1 MSSSGT
7 SITDTR
13 TLPDANI
20 VVLATFA
27 AEPIEESLSFWME
40 QAQLPGQIRFAPYN
54 QVVQQLRA
62 PASFAVTNGGVNVLL
77 LRLEDWADGSHDR
90 DALAQ
95 QVGAFVQALTAI
107 GGSMSATYLI
117 GICPPSTDATEDAP
131 FNLALE
137 QQQDLLA
144 SQLAPISAVEL
155 LDLSAAIT
163 RYQVDEWYDPLA
175 DELGHMPYTFE
186 FFAAMGTTIAQKL
199 FAVFQL
205 PWSSEFQTGEQIMS
219 AVRTRQRTQ
228 QLPENT
234 FVAPRNEVEQ
244 ALATILAEVLSVDQ
258 VGVYDNFFEL
268 GGDSVLA
275 IEIISRVHTLF
286 QIETPLMTVF
296 FETPTVAG
304 IAEAIAEDL
313 GDAETTARGAQGVL

>member
-1 MSSSGT
+1 MSNSDAGSAE
-7 SITDTR
+7 TR
-13 TLPDANI
+13 ALPDANI

-54 QVVQQLRA
+54 QIVQQLRD
-62 PASFAVTNGGVNVLL
+62 PAGFAATNSGVNVLL
-77 LRLEDWADGSHDR
+77 LRLEDWAEGSHDR

-95 QVGAFVQALTAI
+95 QVGAFLQALRASVGATP
-107 GGSMSATYLI
+107 ATYLI
-117 GICPPSTDATEDAP
+117 GICPASTDATEDAS
-131 FNLALE
+131 FKLALE
-137 QQQDLLA
+137 QQQQLLA
-144 SQLAPISAVEL
+144 TQLEPIGAVYL
-155 LDLSAAIT
+155 LDLSATIT
-163 RYQVDEWYDPLA
+163 RYRVDDWYDPLA

-186 FFAAMGTTIAQKL
+186 FFAAMGTTIANKL
-199 FAVFQL
+199 FAVLQL
-205 PWSSEFQTGEQIMS
+205 PWSDEFETAEQLMN

-234 FVAPRNEVEQ
+234 FVAARNEVEQ
-244 ALATILAEVLSVDQ
+244 ALATILAEVLGVDQ
-258 VGVYDNFFEL
+258 VGIHDNFFEL

-304 IAEAIAEDL
+304 IAEAIAEDMIA
-313 GDAETTARGAQGVL
+313 DSR

>member
-1 MSSSGT
+1 MSNSGAD
-7 SITDTR
+7 SADTR
-13 TLPDANI
+13 ALPDTNI

-54 QVVQQLRA
+54 QVVQQLRD
-62 PASFAVTNGGVNVLL
+62 PAGFATTNSGVNVLL
-77 LRLEDWADGSHDR
+77 LRLEDWAAGSHDR
-90 DALAQ
+90 AALAQ
-95 QVGAFVQALTAI
+95 QADAFVQALTATVGSTSAIYII
-107 GGSMSATYLI
+107 GF
-117 GICPPSTDATEDAP
+117 CPASTDATDDAT
-131 FNLALE
+131 FSLALE
-137 QQQDLLA
+137 QQQHLLTT
-144 SQLAPISAVEL
+144 QLEPIGAVAL

-163 RYQVDEWYDPLA
+163 RYQVDDWYDPLA

-186 FFAAMGTTIAQKL
+186 FFAAMGTMIAHKL
-199 FAVFQL
+199 FAVRQL
-205 PWSSEFQTGEQIMS
+205 PWSSEFQTAEQIMN
-219 AVRTRQRTQ
+219 AVRARQRTQ

-234 FVAPRNEVEQ
+234 FVAARNEVEQ
-244 ALATILAEVLSVDQ
+244 ALATILAEVLGVDQ
-258 VGVYDNFFEL
+258 VGIHDNFFEL

-304 IAEAIAEDL
+304 IAEAIAADMIA
-313 GDAETTARGAQGVL
+313 DSR

>member
-7 SITDTR
+7 GSADTHA
-13 TLPDANI
+13 LPDTNI

-54 QVVQQLRA
+54 QVVQQLRD
-62 PASFAVTNGGVNVLL
+62 PASFAATNSGVNVLL
-77 LRLEDWADGSHDR
+77 LRLEDWAAGNHDC

-95 QVGAFVQALTAI
+95 QVGACVQALTAI
-107 GGSMSATYLI
+107 AGSSVATSII
-117 GICPPSTDATEDAP
+117 GLCPASTDASGDAS
-131 FNLALE
+131 FHLALE
-137 QQQDLLA
+137 QQQHLLTR
-144 SQLAPISAVEL
+144 QLEPIDAIFV

-163 RYQVDEWYDPLA
+163 RYQVDDWYDPLA

-186 FFAAMGTTIAQKL
+186 FFAAIGTLIAHKL
-199 FAVFQL
+199 FEVQQR
-205 PWSSEFQTGEQIMS
+205 PWTSEFQTAEQIMN

-228 QLPENT
+228 QLPENR
-234 FVAPRNEVEQ
+234 FVAARNEVEQ
-244 ALATILAEVLSVDQ
+244 ALATILAEVLGVDQ
-258 VGVYDNFFEL
+258 VGIHDNFFEL

-304 IAEAIAEDL
+304 IAEAIAEDMIA
-313 GDAETTARGAQGVL
+313 DS